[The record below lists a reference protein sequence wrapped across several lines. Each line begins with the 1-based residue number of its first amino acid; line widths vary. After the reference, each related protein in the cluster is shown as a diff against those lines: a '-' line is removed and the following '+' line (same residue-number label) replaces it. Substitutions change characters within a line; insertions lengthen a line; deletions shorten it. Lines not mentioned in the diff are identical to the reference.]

1 MSKTAVVTGG
11 TRGNCRAAQASP
23 EVDWLAICSIAYL
36 VADLSTKAAGIGL
49 GIATCM
55 ARDGY
60 SLVLGFN
67 ANVQAAAQAKQ
78 HLEEEYEVRVVVV
91 GGDVAAPAT
100 MQELF
105 KAVEEDFD
113 NNCTAFV
120 HNAGLNVEV
129 TTESSKLSPAA
140 DAEFDH
146 VWDYYQ
152 RMYPQ
157 AFKRG
162 VMFAQNCKGLK
173 HVLAISSPGCNATR
187 PPRVRYESPGQ
198 AKAAVEFLV
207 RTQASALASRGIH
220 VNCVAPGLVRT
231 EAWTRQSQKMGISGE
246 QLEHFA
252 DGTPAQRWADPVEVG
267 EAVAFLCS
275 SKASFITGISMPVDG
290 GLHLQH
296 APLFPPKS

>member
-1 MSKTAVVTGG
+1 MSKTAVITGG
-11 TRGNCRAAQASP
+11 TR
-23 EVDWLAICSIAYL
+23 
-36 VADLSTKAAGIGL
+36 GIGL

-67 ANVQAAAQAKQ
+67 ANEQAAAQTKEQ
-78 HLEEEYEVRVVVV
+78 LEKEYKVRVVVV
-91 GGDVAAPAT
+91 GGDIAAPAT
-100 MQELF
+100 MQDLF
-105 KAVEEDFD
+105 KAVEQHFD

-120 HNAGLNVEV
+120 HNAGLYIGV
-129 TTESSKLSPAA
+129 TTESGKLSPAA

-152 RMYPQ
+152 KVYPQ

-162 VMFAQNCKGLK
+162 VMLAQKCKGLK
-173 HVLAISSPGCNATR
+173 HILAISSPGCNATQ
-187 PPRVRYESPGQ
+187 PPRVGYESPGQ

-207 RTQASALASRGIH
+207 RTQASALASQGIN
-220 VNCVAPGLVRT
+220 VNCVVPGLVRT
-231 EAWTRQSQKMGISGE
+231 EAWERQSQKMGIPAE
-246 QLEHFA
+246 QLKHFA
-252 DGTPAQRWADPVEVG
+252 DGTPAQRWADPVEIG

-275 SKASFITGISMPVDG
+275 SKASFITGMSMPVDG